1 MLEPLALSQSDMG
14 TPTTST
20 ATCRSLTHDDL
31 LQFAR
36 ELKAEG
42 FTPLLAISSFP
53 ELEALKMLKQNAAF
67 NIPSQIMGDVRAHT
81 ALDMQYELACAVS
94 TNADSWRIAT
104 ETYNRLRYYSHLNRC
119 RPLPRRKLRKCHL
132 RKVDRFLKQERRRY
146 L

>member
-1 MLEPLALSQSDMG
+1 MCVEEARQQLESN
-14 TPTTST
+14 
-20 ATCRSLTHDDL
+20 ATCGQITHDDL

-42 FTPLLAISSFP
+42 FIPPLAISSFP

-67 NIPSQIMGDVRAHT
+67 NIPSQIMGDVRART

-94 TNADSWRIAT
+94 TNTDSWYIT
-104 ETYNRLRYYSHLNRC
+104 TKTYNRLLYYSHLNRC

-132 RKVDRFLKQERRRY
+132 RKAMRFLKQERRRY
-146 L
+146 SLV